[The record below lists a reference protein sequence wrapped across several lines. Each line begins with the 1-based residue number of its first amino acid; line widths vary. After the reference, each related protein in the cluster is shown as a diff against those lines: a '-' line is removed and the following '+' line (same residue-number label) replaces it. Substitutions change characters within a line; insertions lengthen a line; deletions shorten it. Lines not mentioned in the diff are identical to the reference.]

1 MMSGTVP
8 AVGNGHHY
16 IPVETDTL
24 EIVLR
29 VFTDEPVKHGVEV
42 DAQFSAVCGIPYQF
56 LYLLVKLPLFQM
68 QCAAYLMA
76 GRLILPAVNNRSD
89 IR

>member
-16 IPVETDTL
+16 IPVETDAL

-29 VFTDEPVKHGVEV
+29 VFADKPVKHGVEV
-42 DAQFSAVCGIPYQF
+42 DAQLSAVCGIPYQF
-56 LYLLVKLPLFQM
+56 LYLLVKLSLFQM

-76 GRLILPAVNNRSD
+76 GHGDRFSPQ
-89 IR
+89 